1 MALKGNLKDF
11 NLSEIFQLITM
22 GKKTG
27 ALVLAGDEA
36 SGTIYFNEGSIY
48 AAFTHWKA
56 EPIEVRIQKASGL
69 KESDLQKL
77 KAEAEKAGKKLG
89 EYLIEKKVFSVDDLK
104 ALLAGYL
111 ADSLFDLFTW
121 KEGDFYFESGKKQSQ
136 ADLGIT
142 VDIPSLM
149 KVAEK
154 RLEEWRKIKEKI
166 PSLDLYFC
174 WSLKPAEG
182 NKDIVLK
189 PIEWRGLYYLN
200 GQHDVRALADL
211 MELSEFEVCR
221 VLYRL
226 VADGLVEKAEKPKGG
241 VVALKR
247 VEEEKPREAEVVK
260 APSKKDEK
268 KAEEEVKAKGKVEE
282 KEAKKVKEAKP
293 AKTEDEIRKKA
304 DEVVEE
310 ITARITQQLIGGVAK
325 EKGQVEVEIEKKE
338 EVSEEQLEE
347 MLEELTALTEGAG
360 EAVEEVPAK
369 KEAARKES
377 EVKEKAAEKVGKKAA
392 EPSAKPEEPVR
403 IKMDENISRELVLEI
418 IKGIKRL

>member
-11 NLSEIFQLITM
+11 NLGEIFQLITM
-22 GKKTG
+22 GRKTG

-36 SGTIYFNEGSIY
+36 SGTIYFNEGNIY

-56 EPIEVRIQKASGL
+56 EPVEVRIQKASGL

-89 EYLIEKKVFSVDDLK
+89 EYLIEKKVFSEDDLK
-104 ALLAGYL
+104 AMLAGYL
-111 ADSLFDLFTW
+111 ADILFDLFTW
-121 KEGDFYFESGKKQSQ
+121 KEGDFYFESGKKQPQ
-136 ADLGIT
+136 ADLGVN
-142 VDIPSLM
+142 VDIPLLM

-166 PSLDLYFC
+166 TSLDLYFC

-182 NKDIVLK
+182 NKDITLK
-189 PIEWRGLYYLN
+189 PIEWHCLFYLT
-200 GQHDVRALADL
+200 GQHDVRALAGL
-211 MELSEFEVCR
+211 IGLSEFEVCR

-226 VADGLVEKAEKPKGG
+226 VADGLIEKTEKPKGE
-241 VVALKR
+241 VVTLKR
-247 VEEEKPREAEVVK
+247 VQEKLKEAEAPPKKEEKKEAEE
-260 APSKKDEK
+260 A
-268 KAEEEVKAKGKVEE
+268 KAEDGELR
-282 KEAKKVKEAKP
+282 KEAKEPAKEKP
-293 AKTEDEIRKKA
+293 AKSEEEIRKKA

-310 ITARITQQLIGGVAK
+310 ITARITQQLIGKAAE

-347 MLEELTALTEGAG
+347 MLEELTALTEGG
-360 EAVEEVPAK
+360 EGVKEEAPPKKEEAK
-369 KEAARKES
+369 KETGVKE
-377 EVKEKAAEKVGKKAA
+377 ELAEKGEKAAAGPAKPA
-392 EPSAKPEEPVR
+392 EPAR
-403 IKMDENISRELVLEI
+403 IKMDENISRELVLEV